1 MAAITERLTNLEVG
15 KKSVELR
22 RSTLVSQ
29 SSLMSLTG
37 RMKIMM

>member
-22 RSTLVSQ
+22 STLVSQ